1 MQDACPT
8 SKNGEDE
15 MRHLT
20 PAFALGAL
28 HRGKQIEPFLGGIER
43 DGRRGLRWIAVSP
56 GRAGV
61 SVYLSEVEDIGTDTF
76 RDVTEFPP
84 LDPEDE
90 SWGKEV
96 GTVESPEEALR
107 LAERELGDDHGRGS
121 VAVKPAFTATGRGVV
136 RMPVVLLVVVVR
148 AEGRLRTPGSS
159 ALQSVGRHRHGW
171 RSMWR
176 GSPCWP

>member
-1 MQDACPT
+1 MQNACPT
-8 SKNGEDE
+8 SKIGHDE

-28 HRGKQIEPFLGGIER
+28 HRGKQIEQFLGGIER

-90 SWGKEV
+90 DWGKEI
-96 GTVESPEEALR
+96 GTLASPEEALR
-107 LAERELGDDHGRGS
+107 LAERELGADPAHWVNQGIVCDEYHDFQAANGIGR
-121 VAVKPAFTATGRGVV
+121 PAN
-136 RMPVVLLVVVVR
+136 P
-148 AEGRLRTPGSS
+148 
-159 ALQSVGRHRHGW
+159 
-171 RSMWR
+171 
-176 GSPCWP
+176 